1 MKTRYS
7 ALVSVK
13 KNIMQRS
20 ELALGVANANLKSA
34 LEALENS
41 YKELSKIVT
50 PSSGN
55 MPEFLSSRM
64 LLDAQRELIEHN
76 EEWVQFAQQEIAEAK
91 ERLKLDTLEYEKFNY
106 LELQE
111 VESEL
116 RKQKRLESK
125 DLDEVALM
133 TYDKKRYTREAS

>member
-13 KNIMQRS
+13 KNSMQRS
-20 ELALGVANANLKSA
+20 ELTLGVANANLKSA
-34 LEALENS
+34 LDALESS
-41 YKELSKIVT
+41 YKELSKITT
-50 PSSGN
+50 PSSGS

-76 EEWVQFAQQEIAEAK
+76 KEWVQFAQQEITEAK

-111 VESEL
+111 VENEL
-116 RKQKRLESK
+116 RKQKQLESK

-133 TYDKKRYTREAS
+133 TYDRQRYIKRVS